1 MSEYIMD
8 LRKIVGHRPLLQA
21 GASVL
26 VEDEQGRLLLE
37 QRADD
42 GKWCYPGGSVELY
55 ENTEEAARR
64 ELFEETGITAK
75 NLSLFGVYSG
85 PEMTHVY
92 PNGDETSNI
101 DIVYITK
108 DFTGELHPQASE
120 VLALRFFGP
129 DELPTPI
136 LETHYPC
143 LNQWLE
149 SKGMPALT
157 RVKSE
162 E

>member
-1 MSEYIMD
+1 MREYIMD

-26 VEDEQGRLLLE
+26 VEDDCGRLLLE

-75 NLSLFGVYSG
+75 NLSIFGVYSG

-108 DFTGELHPQASE
+108 EYTGALNPQPSE

-143 LNQWLE
+143 LNQWLA
-149 SKGMPALT
+149 SKGYSAL
-157 RVKSE
+157 KKQ
-162 E
+162 

>member
-26 VEDEQGRLLLE
+26 VEDEHGRLLLE

-75 NLSLFGVYSG
+75 SLSLFGVYSG

-108 DFTGELHPQASE
+108 EFTGELRPQPSE
-120 VLALRFFGP
+120 VLALAFFSP
-129 DELPTPI
+129 DEFPNNI

-143 LNQWLE
+143 LRQWRE
-149 SKGMPALT
+149 SKGCSPIE
-157 RVKSE
+157 RH
-162 E
+162 